1 MINEIVKWQKERLL
15 DKQRFNY
22 KNESVNIAEEL
33 IEMSGFSVP
42 KEYRQKLINEFSRF
56 KLNFI
61 KSNNLEM
68 LDGDEAEIAV
78 DALFD
83 ICVFA
88 IGGMLKLGYEPEC
101 VFREGINEIST
112 RGGSIV
118 DGKFQKDTSE
128 EAKRNWYKANFKK
141 CLKNNK

>member
-1 MINEIVKWQKERLL
+1 MIKEIVEWQKERLL
-15 DKQRFNY
+15 DKQEFSY
-22 KNESVNIAEEL
+22 KNESVNIVEEL

-42 KEYRQKLINEFSRF
+42 KEYREKLMNEFAKF
-56 KLNFI
+56 KIKFI
-61 KSNNLEM
+61 KHNDLKI
-68 LDGDEAEIAV
+68 LDGDDAEIAV

-88 IGGMLKLGYEPEC
+88 IGAMLKLGYEPEC

-112 RGGSIV
+112 RVGSIV

-128 EAKRNWYKANFKK
+128 EAKRNWYKAEYSKCKK
-141 CLKNNK
+141 D